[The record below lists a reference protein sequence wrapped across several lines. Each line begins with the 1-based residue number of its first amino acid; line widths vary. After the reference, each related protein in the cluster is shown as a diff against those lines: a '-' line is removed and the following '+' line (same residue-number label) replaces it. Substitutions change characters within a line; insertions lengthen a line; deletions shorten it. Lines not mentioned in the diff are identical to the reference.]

1 MLIHSP
7 AGERS
12 KDCGE
17 IPERSLSTKMREV
30 RELLLAAT
38 LGVLLSEL
46 CRKLFRRV
54 SHYAALSLMPAAVEV
69 SSGEPKAVAGRMP
82 PSLSVEQSS
91 CRSTSGPAASPSVQL
106 ERSSASLSYPNAAA
120 AKRAQEHSLPKGSAS
135 VGKGLG
141 RMQSWKGAVGKA
153 GDSDSDEEKQSSV
166 LPRELL
172 SPVPAD
178 QATTII
184 VFGVDGDLASK
195 KLMPTLFHL
204 WRRQLMPH
212 DTLIMGYAR
221 PRGAG
226 GRFLDTAEFRAHVR
240 SLLTGRTKEGEH
252 LPNMDSESEDIDDFC
267 RTLHFSAGQVGVDGR
282 CPGR

>member
-1 MLIHSP
+1 
-7 AGERS
+7 
-12 KDCGE
+12 
-17 IPERSLSTKMREV
+17 MREV
-30 RELLLAAT
+30 RELMLAAT

-54 SHYAALSLMPAAVEV
+54 SQYAALSLMPAAVEV
-69 SSGEPKAVAGRMP
+69 SSSEPKGVAGRMS
-82 PSLSVEQSS
+82 PSLSVEPSS

-106 ERSSASLSYPNAAA
+106 ERSSASLLYPNAAA
-120 AKRAQEHSLPKGSAS
+120 AKRAQEHALPKGSAS
-135 VGKGLG
+135 VGPGSG

-212 DTLIMGYAR
+212 DTIIMGYAR

-240 SLLTGRTKEGEH
+240 FLLTGHTKEGEH
-252 LPNMDSESEDIDDFC
+252 LPNMDSQSEVDDFC

-282 CPGR
+282 CPER

>member
-1 MLIHSP
+1 
-7 AGERS
+7 
-12 KDCGE
+12 
-17 IPERSLSTKMREV
+17 MRLQ
-30 RELLLAAT
+30 ELVLAAT

-46 CRKLFRRV
+46 CRELFRRF
-54 SHYAALSLMPAAVEV
+54 SQYSALSLMPAAEEG
-69 SSGEPKAVAGRMP
+69 SSGEPKAVPGRMP
-82 PSLSVEQSS
+82 PSLSVAPSS
-91 CRSTSGPAASPSVQL
+91 CRSTSGPEASPSVQL

-153 GDSDSDEEKQSSV
+153 GDSDSDEERQSSV

-195 KLMPTLFHL
+195 KLLPTLFHL
-204 WRRQLMPH
+204 WRRLLMPH
-212 DTLIMGYAR
+212 DTIIMGYAR

-240 SLLTGRTKEGEH
+240 FLLTGHTKEGEH
-252 LPNMDSESEDIDDFC
+252 LPNMDSQSEVDGFC
-267 RTLHFSAGQVGVDGR
+267 RTLHFSAGQVGVDCDCDCDCDSDCTSRRARWAWIGV
-282 CPGR
+282 